1 MQAGLQEVVRCTEK
15 LRIFTLTALW
25 STPTAINFIS
35 NWIVATSDVSYR
47 VERIIDMKYIAEL
60 GFTAYIS
67 MNSTIMNYNVSFDV
81 CKLLE
86 NSSLIC
92 KINWNDLYF
101 TMNRMNALNLNKL
114 WENIW
119 LHWEINNT
127 SRIISLFMIISRRW
141 NLSLYMKGLCSST
154 QLVEWKA
161 FGFRNHIIL
170 FSLPLQNL

>member
-1 MQAGLQEVVRCTEK
+1 MEK
-15 LRIFTLTALW
+15 LQILTSTALW
-25 STPTAINFIS
+25 STPAAINFLS

-47 VERIIDMKYIAEL
+47 VIKNYWYDISWRTRIYSSNHLFRINN
-60 GFTAYIS
+60 IS
-67 MNSTIMNYNVSFDV
+67 MNLTIMNYDVSFDV